1 MKETRATSST
11 RRSRAPSVPADETVR
26 SSLADRAYAELEEMI
41 STLELRP
48 GSIVT
53 EGELSARLGIG
64 RTPLREA
71 IQRLAALRLVTTLP
85 RRGLAVSEVNLTDH
99 LGVLETRRVLDRL
112 VARGAARRALPQERQ
127 RLAAFAARMEEAASA
142 GDTARFM
149 MLDQEFDQLMARACH
164 NPAAV
169 NALAP
174 LHVHC
179 RRFWYLYKHQG
190 DLQRSARLH
199 EELITAVVEGN
210 EERAT
215 RASDELM
222 RYLEDFTRAAFE
234 LYMAPDESEGGEA
247 R

>member
-1 MKETRATSST
+1 MKEMSGTARI
-11 RRSRAPSVPADETVR
+11 RRSGKPRGAGAEAVR

-41 STLELRP
+41 ATLELRP

-112 VARGAARRALPQERQ
+112 IARGAARRALPQERE
-127 RLAAFAARMEEAASA
+127 RLGAFAALMEDAAAA
-142 GDTARFM
+142 GDTDRFM
-149 MLDQEFDQLMARACH
+149 VLDQEFDQLMALACH

-179 RRFWYLYKHQG
+179 RRFWYLYKHKE

-199 EELITAVVEGN
+199 EELISAVVEAN

-234 LYMAPDESEGGEA
+234 LYMAAGEPERGGTQ
-247 R
+247 